1 MNDGSGFNLVANC
14 LADGDI
20 CNILGGFGLKV
31 EVIKVEGLKGGEL
44 YELPAMSTAAAS
56 SSTRLLMLSSGRGRV
71 GDNGSFGSSRL
82 VVARYWGYFCGN

>member
-44 YELPAMSTAAAS
+44 YELPAMSTAAAAS
-56 SSTRLLMLSSGRGRV
+56 
-71 GDNGSFGSSRL
+71 
-82 VVARYWGYFCGN
+82 